1 MFPLPIPM
9 TATIMSLMEK
19 MTLEQYKQQVE
30 QCLIGWYKDTAQV
43 KELMKAYEKEFPEFL
58 NWPLTPLQAAGVITS
73 SLY

>member
-9 TATIMSLMEK
+9 TATTMSLMEK

-43 KELMKAYEKEFPEFL
+43 KELMKNYETDFPEL
-58 NWPLTPLQAAGVITS
+58 LGWNLTPQEAAGFIGS
-73 SLY
+73 GLY